1 MVNSDFQEQLKSRH
15 QALLEEMQLQQE
27 KLKQLEEMLRLEGV
41 EVTSDEISLSP
52 ASTSP
57 DTTQAE
63 NTLDTESLNKAARSA
78 QRRNRNRR
86 PLTDLQEFVNNL
98 LDDRGRS
105 MSLGDIEESMR
116 KANHQIPGKGGKANL
131 VQELVGKAP
140 DVFVR
145 LGHGEYG
152 LADWVRAAAEG
163 IIKLENGSTGL
174 LVLAPELQKQGLL
187 PHGTYSKE
195 NLVEI
200 LTGDG
205 SITLRE
211 DDRGVLSFSL

>member
-98 LDDRGRS
+98 IDDRGRS
-105 MSLGDIEESMR
+105 MSLGDIEESMLG
-116 KANHQIPGKGGKANL
+116 ANHQIPGKGEKANL

-163 IIKLENGSTGL
+163 IIKSENGSTGL

-205 SITLRE
+205 SITLKE
-211 DDRGVLSFSL
+211 DDRGVLSFSI